1 MLLQTPTLNLTE
13 HTTSRYTQKKI
24 KITKPIKRI
33 HGKLTVKSMYY
44 VSGKV
49 KYPVVNQ

>member
-13 HTTSRYTQKKI
+13 HTSIYTKKKI